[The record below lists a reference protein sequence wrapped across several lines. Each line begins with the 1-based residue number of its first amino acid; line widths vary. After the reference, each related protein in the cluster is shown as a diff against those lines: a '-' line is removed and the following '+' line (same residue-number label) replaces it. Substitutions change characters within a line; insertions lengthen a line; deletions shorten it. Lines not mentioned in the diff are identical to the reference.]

1 MPEIKP
7 PSSTADASPPAPRPS
22 IRKWDIFRVFLRSF
36 FVQSVWN
43 YRSLISVGFGIC
55 LIPVLKRLYSDTESR
70 RAFLNRHLKYFNA
83 HPYMA
88 SYALGVSIHLE
99 EAMASGN
106 AEAGP
111 KLERM
116 KSLLVSILGAVGD
129 RLFWSTIKP
138 CSLIIGITL
147 LFFLEDPALQLA
159 GLAATFLIY
168 NLPHLYLRY
177 NGIWEGYVFGLE
189 VHKCLDEQ
197 RFQKW
202 GKVYLF
208 SGSVAFL
215 LFLALLIAKIFVES
229 PLSVATIGGSAV
241 LAWIVY
247 RATKSFYFTIIIT
260 LFISIL
266 MGFIF

>member
-1 MPEIKP
+1 MPDIKP
-7 PSSTADASPPAPRPS
+7 PSFPADAPAPTSRPP

-70 RAFLNRHLKYFNA
+70 QAFLNRHLKYFNA

-99 EAMASGN
+99 EALASGN

-138 CSLIIGITL
+138 YSLIIGMML
-147 LFFLEDPALQLA
+147 LFSLENPAWQLA
-159 GLAATFLIY
+159 ALAGTFLIY

-177 NGIWEGYVFGLE
+177 NGIWEGYTYGLE

-197 RFQKW
+197 RFQKLE
-202 GKVYLF
+202 KVYLF
-208 SGSVAFL
+208 SGSFAFL
-215 LFLALLIAKIFVES
+215 LFLALLIAKIFAES
-229 PLSVATIGGSAV
+229 LLSAAMMGGAAV
-241 LAWIVY
+241 LALIIY

-260 LFISIL
+260 LVISIL